1 VLEDG
6 EYDVI
11 VVDGEGDDR
20 GMRLEVAV
28 LAGAHKGEVVS
39 IRAEGLGLDPVD
51 ALGLPGTLTVADGR
65 PSVVLDQ

>member
-11 VVDGEGDDR
+11 VVDGEGDDG

-39 IRAEGLGLDPVD
+39 IRAEGLGLDPLET
-51 ALGLPGTLTVADGR
+51 LGLPGTLTVADGR